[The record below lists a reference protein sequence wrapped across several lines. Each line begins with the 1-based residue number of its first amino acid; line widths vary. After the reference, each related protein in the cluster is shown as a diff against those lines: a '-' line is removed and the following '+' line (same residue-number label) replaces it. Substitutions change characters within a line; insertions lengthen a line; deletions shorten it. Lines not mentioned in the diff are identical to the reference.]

1 MNNALKIACKKHA
14 IFRIKKLHL
23 LITLAKSQTRL
34 SSLHKQG
41 AFFIDK
47 IFSQ

>member
-1 MNNALKIACKKHA
+1 MNNTLKIACKKHA

-47 IFSQ
+47 ITFQ

>member
-1 MNNALKIACKKHA
+1 MNNTLKIECKKHS

-34 SSLHKQG
+34 SNLHKQG